1 MIRRCTDEDFDTI
14 WSIVNDGA
22 AAYAGVIPPDRWRTP
37 YMSGEE
43 LRHEIADG
51 VTFWGYEDA
60 GALIGVMGIQNVAD
74 VTLIRHAYVRS
85 GFQQRGIGGVL
96 LGHLRTLAQRPVL
109 IGTWAA
115 ATWAI
120 HFYERHGFRVVTPE
134 EKERLLRRYW
144 KIPDRQVETSVVL
157 VDERWQDLDAETQ
170 RR

>member
-1 MIRRCTDEDFDTI
+1 
-14 WSIVNDGA
+14 
-22 AAYAGVIPPDRWRTP
+22 
-37 YMSGEE
+37 MSGEE